1 MPQRLQRT
9 ALLVIVQ
16 ELHRIQHDHG
26 FLPEPEL
33 RRLAERTGTPLYRL
47 QEVASFFPH
56 FHLEPPPP
64 VTVAVCRDMACHM
77 RGALD
82 LERRL
87 DTALAAD
94 VGAGRVAVRHASC
107 LGRCDRPV
115 AVALNERLLASC
127 GADGRTVEAI
137 AAAARGALAGDPP
150 APDTDAH
157 YACHT
162 NRPWRIDPYT
172 SSAGTGSHEA
182 ASSRTPYAAID
193 TFLSWDDPQRLVEEL
208 KKADLRGMGG
218 AGVPAHQK
226 WHDVRHAK
234 GDARYVVCNADESEP
249 GTFKD
254 RELLTHHAHVVLEG
268 VILAG
273 LFTGA
278 TRGWIYVRH
287 EYGEQIAIMKAEITR
302 AEALGACGRNIRGS
316 GRDFPV
322 EVFTSP
328 GGYICG
334 EQSALIEAMEDHRAQ
349 PRPKPPQLETN
360 GLYDRPT
367 LVSNVETFAWAPA
380 IVLDGGD
387 WFASTGIRG
396 CRGSRLFSVSGDV
409 HRPGVY
415 EVPNGTPLGVLIE
428 EHCGGT
434 TGPLKAFA
442 PSGPS
447 GGFLPARLPVSALP
461 RGWEKRAPADLV
473 AAVAAGGGTHVDIL
487 HLELDLQRFRD
498 LGLALGAGL
507 VVYDATRDMAAEAL
521 SCSRFFRDES
531 CGKCVPC
538 RIGSDKIVHVAE
550 EITTGRIS
558 RGDLAARGRLVGE
571 LARALEMTSICGLG
585 MVAAKPLET
594 TLAFFRDDVER
605 HLAANTAGGVS

>member
-1 MPQRLQRT
+1 
-9 ALLVIVQ
+9 VIVQ

-26 FLPEPEL
+26 YLPELEL

-56 FHLEPPPP
+56 FHLAPPPP
-64 VTVAVCRDMACHM
+64 VTLAVCRDMACHM
-77 RGALD
+77 RGAQA
-82 LERRL
+82 LEGRL
-87 DTALAAD
+87 RTTLAGEVA
-94 VGAGRVAVRHASC
+94 AGRVAVGHASC

-115 AVALNERLLASC
+115 AVTLNDQLLAAV
-127 GADGRTVEAI
+127 GAEGPAAAAL
-137 AAAARGALAGDPP
+137 AAAARRALAGEPP
-150 APDTDAH
+150 VPDSDAG
-157 YACHT
+157 YACHA
-162 NRPWRIDPYT
+162 NRPWQIDPYAAGGAST
-172 SSAGTGSHEA
+172 VIPGESARA
-182 ASSRTPYAAID
+182 PYAAVD
-193 TFLSWDDPQRLVEEL
+193 AFLGWDDPQRLVAEL
-208 KKADLRGMGG
+208 KAADLRGMGG

-226 WHDVRHAK
+226 WHDVRHAR
-234 GDARYVVCNADESEP
+234 GDDRYIVCNADESEP

-254 RELLTHHAHVVLEG
+254 RELLTHHAHLVLEG

-287 EYGEQIAIMKAEITR
+287 EYAEQIAIMKREIAR
-302 AEALGACGRNIRGS
+302 AESLGACGRNIRGS

-334 EQSALIEAMEDHRAQ
+334 EQSALIEAMEDRRAQ

-367 LVSNVETFAWAPA
+367 LVSNVETVAWAPA
-380 IVLDGGD
+380 IVLEGGA
-387 WFASTGIRG
+387 WYAGTGIRG
-396 CRGSRLFSVSGDV
+396 CRGSRFFSVSGDV
-409 HRPGVY
+409 RRPGVY
-415 EVPNGTPLGVLIE
+415 EVPNGTPLRVLLE

-447 GGFLPARLPVSALP
+447 GGFLPALLPVAALA

-473 AAVAAGGGTHVDIL
+473 AAVAAAGGTHVDIL
-487 HLELDLQRFRD
+487 DLELDLQRFRD

-507 VVYDATRDMAAEAL
+507 VVYDATRDMAVEAL

-550 EITTGRIS
+550 EITAGQLTAAELPGRN
-558 RGDLAARGRLVGE
+558 RLVGE

-585 MVAAKPLET
+585 MVAARPLET
-594 TLAFFRDDVER
+594 TLQFFPEDVGR
-605 HLAANTAGGVS
+605 HVAGQPSRGTP